1 MVHLYVAHLILINLW
16 VIKVG
21 SRWQVEKHNDP
32 YYKKAKQEEYR
43 SRASYKL
50 KQLDKKYK
58 IIKLGD
64 SVVDLGAAP
73 GGWSQVALEK
83 VGEEGL
89 VVGVD
94 LNRFKKFHE
103 DNYYGIRG
111 DFTTPEVQEK
121 ITNLIGGKAKV
132 VMSDASPSLS
142 GIKNIDQLRSID
154 LVNVVIEI
162 SENILERKGNLVMKV
177 FQGPEYKN
185 MLDSLKGKFR
195 QVKTTKPAS
204 SRKKS
209 SEMYVVGL
217 DYWPNKKKKKKN

>member
-1 MVHLYVAHLILINLW
+1 M
-16 VIKVG
+16 G
-21 SRWQVEKHNDP
+21 SRWQVEKHNDH
-32 YYKKAKQEEYR
+32 YYKKAKKEEYR

-83 VGEEGL
+83 VGDEGL

-94 LNRFKKFHE
+94 LNHFKKFHE

-111 DFTTPEVQEK
+111 DFTTHEVQEK
-121 ITNLIGGKAKV
+121 ITKLIGGKAKV

-209 SEMYVVGL
+209 SEMYVVCL

>member
-1 MVHLYVAHLILINLW
+1 M
-16 VIKVG
+16 G
-21 SRWQVEKHNDP
+21 SRWQVEKHKDP
-32 YYKKAKQEEYR
+32 YYKRAKKEEYR

-50 KQLDKKYK
+50 KQLDKRF
-58 IIKLGD
+58 KLLKEGD
-64 SVVDLGAAP
+64 TVVDLGAAP

-83 VGEEGL
+83 VGEEGI

-94 LNRFKKFHE
+94 LNRFKRFHE
-103 DNYYGIRG
+103 ENYHGLRG
-111 DFTTPEVQEK
+111 DFTTPEVQQK
-121 ITNLIGGKAKV
+121 IQELIGGKAKV

-154 LVNVVIEI
+154 LTNSVIGI
-162 SENILERKGNLVMKV
+162 AENILEPKGNLIMKV

-195 QVKTTKPAS
+195 HVRTTKPAS

-217 DYWPNKKKKKKN
+217 EYMPYKKNRKKK

>member
-1 MVHLYVAHLILINLW
+1 M
-16 VIKVG
+16 G
-21 SRWQVEKHNDP
+21 SRWQVEKHKDP
-32 YYKKAKQEEYR
+32 YYKKAKQEDYR

-50 KQLDKKYK
+50 KQLDKKYRL
-58 IIKLGD
+58 IKQGNT
-64 SVVDLGAAP
+64 VVDLGAAP

-83 VGEEGL
+83 VGEDGI

-94 LNRFKKFHE
+94 LNRFKRFPDE
-103 DNYYGIRG
+103 NYYGIRG

-121 ITNLIGGKAKV
+121 IMELIGGKAKV
-132 VMSDASPSLS
+132 VMSDASPSLC

-154 LVNVVIEI
+154 LTNAVIEI
-162 SENILERKGNLVMKV
+162 AENILEPKGNLVMKV
-177 FQGPEYKN
+177 FQGPEYKA

-217 DYWPNKKKKKKN
+217 GYRPKKNRKEN

>member
-1 MVHLYVAHLILINLW
+1 M
-16 VIKVG
+16 G
-21 SRWQVEKHNDP
+21 SRWQAEKHNDP
-32 YYKKAKQEEYR
+32 YYKKAKKEEYR

-58 IIKLGD
+58 LIKQGY

-83 VGEEGL
+83 VGEEGI

-94 LNRFKKFHE
+94 LNRFKKFQE
-103 DNYYGIRG
+103 ENYYGIRG

-121 ITNLIGGKAKV
+121 IKNYLGGKAKV
-132 VMSDASPSLS
+132 VMSDASPSLC

-154 LVNVVIEI
+154 LINIVIEI
-162 SENILERKGNLVMKV
+162 SENILEKKGNLVMKV
-177 FQGPEYKN
+177 FQGPEYKA

-195 QVKTTKPAS
+195 QVKTTKPPS

-217 DYWPNKKKKKKN
+217 GYWPNKNKKRKNKN